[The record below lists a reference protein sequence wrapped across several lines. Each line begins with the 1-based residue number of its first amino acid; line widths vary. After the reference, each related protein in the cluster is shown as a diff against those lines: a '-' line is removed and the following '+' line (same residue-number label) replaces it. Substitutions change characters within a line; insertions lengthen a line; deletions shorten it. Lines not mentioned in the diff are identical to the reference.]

1 MTVPPASA
9 SVPLVSSADVEN
21 GEVVAEVEAGYENEE
36 EMAEEEEVSREAA
49 MSHMMAAPM
58 SAQTM

>member
-1 MTVPPASA
+1 
-9 SVPLVSSADVEN
+9 LVSSADVEN
-21 GEVVAEVEAGYENEE
+21 GEVVAEGEAGYVNEEEMAEE

>member
-9 SVPLVSSADVEN
+9 VPLVSSADVEN
-21 GEVVAEVEAGYENEE
+21 GEVAEVEAGYENEE
-36 EMAEEEEVSREAA
+36 RMAEEEEGSREAA